1 MNGRPI
7 MQKYDDD
14 RFGQHEYHHHLISP
28 THNKCTLGK
37 HQPEDARIIITDPRT
52 VRLVSSSIIPYP
64 PKQVDYLP
72 PKYIVPEEDM
82 VPVEQYGYN
91 ENNIRLLAAL
101 SNRIEGFS
109 NALSMINDI
118 GTPLDLVALMETAPQ
133 IDSATFR
140 SILSDAY
147 SALMKKD
154 LETANKL
161 NQYLYGEPP
170 EDPPAEEPS
179 DDETAS
185 EGEGNQPSED
195 KPTESENP

>member
-7 MQKYDDD
+7 MQRYDDD
-14 RFGQHEYHHHLISP
+14 KFGQHEYHHHLISP
-28 THNKCTLGK
+28 THNKCTIGK

-52 VRLVSSSIIPYP
+52 VRLVPASIIPQP
-64 PKQVDYLP
+64 PKPYDYIP

-82 VPVEQYGYN
+82 IPVEQYGYN

-109 NALSMINDI
+109 NALSMINDF

-147 SALMKKD
+147 SELMKKD
-154 LETANKL
+154 LDTANKL

-170 EDPPAEEPS
+170 EETS
-179 DDETAS
+179 DTETSSGNDDSQSS
-185 EGEGNQPSED
+185 EQNS
-195 KPTESENP
+195 TETENP